1 MSPTKKDLLSI
12 HLAVLL
18 FGFAGLFGKWIV
30 LPATIIVL
38 GRVLFAS
45 GFLAFLI
52 KAKKERLLLKTAA
65 YPKFILLGAVLALHW
80 VSFFQSIQVST
91 VAIGLLSFSTF
102 PIFTTFLEPI
112 FLKSKLKLKDVLL
125 SLFAFIGLSI
135 IVPEFSLDNTA
146 TIGIIWGV
154 ISGLTFA
161 ILSILNKKYVSD
173 YSSKEVAFQ
182 QDTFAMLF
190 LLPFLWTET
199 YELDIYNIGL
209 LIVLGVVFTAIAHTL
224 FISGMKTVKAT
235 TASVIASLEPV
246 YGILFAFFL
255 LQEVPSIKE
264 LIGGVII
271 LVVCYVASVKQD

>member
-1 MSPTKKDLLSI
+1 M
-12 HLAVLL
+12 
-18 FGFAGLFGKWIV
+18 
-30 LPATIIVL
+30 
-38 GRVLFAS
+38 
-45 GFLAFLI
+45 
-52 KAKKERLLLKTAA
+52 
-65 YPKFILLGAVLALHW
+65 
-80 VSFFQSIQVST
+80 
-91 VAIGLLSFSTF
+91 
-102 PIFTTFLEPI
+102 
-112 FLKSKLKLKDVLL
+112 
-125 SLFAFIGLSI
+125 
-135 IVPEFSLDNTA
+135 
-146 TIGIIWGV
+146 
-154 ISGLTFA
+154 
-161 ILSILNKKYVSD
+161 SD